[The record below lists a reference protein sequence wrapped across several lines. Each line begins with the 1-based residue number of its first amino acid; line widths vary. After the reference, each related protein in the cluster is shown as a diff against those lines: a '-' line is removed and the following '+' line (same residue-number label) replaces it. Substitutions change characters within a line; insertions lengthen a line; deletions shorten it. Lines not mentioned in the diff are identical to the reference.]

1 MYIHTYIPWHTYIHA
16 YIPWHTYYSAED
28 GCVEDCDPEG
38 MFIEKAICMM
48 YHLAKTGCGENQSTV
63 NIHTYTHT
71 HTHTYIHI
79 HIHTYICTHHIHS
92 MPPHTYM
99 TRTHA
104 NTYVHR

>member
-71 HTHTYIHI
+71 HTYIHTHTHTYIHM
-79 HIHTYICTHHIHS
+79 HTS
-92 MPPHTYM
+92 HT
-99 TRTHA
+99 
-104 NTYVHR
+104 